1 MSRLVIQLNPEDN
14 VAVAIK
20 DIEPGTKVA
29 EDLIALDFIPQAHK
43 IALHDIPKGG
53 EIRRYNTV
61 IGYAKDDISKGKWIS
76 QYMVDLPEAPDLLNM
91 EYGTHLVKDL
101 PKAPVS
107 TWWGYKNPLG
117 GPGGTRNI
125 LGIMTTVQCAVG
137 VGKVAVERIKK
148 ELLPKY
154 PHVDDV
160 VLVSHEYGCGVAIN
174 APQAEIPIRILRNLV
189 HQPNFGGQVMVLSL
203 GCEKLTP
210 ERLLPAAEISPEN
223 IIVLQEQH
231 GFNQM
236 VKAIMEMAEKKLA
249 FLEQRR
255 REELPLSDLVVGMQC
270 GGSDAFS
277 GITCN
282 PSAGYASDMLVQ
294 GGATVMFSEV
304 TEARDG
310 MHLLAAR
317 CIDKGVRDKLA
328 SEVGWYDHYLGEGSV
343 DRDANPTPGN
353 KKGGLANIV
362 EKSMGSIA
370 KSGTAPISE
379 VLAPGELPSRH
390 GLIFAVTPANDFA
403 CGTCQMASGIGV
415 HVFMTGRGST
425 YGLPLVPVIK
435 LCSRCD
441 LKQAWPD
448 LIDIDA
454 GPIALGEATKEEIGT
469 KLFHMII
476 DTASG
481 KYQPFAEQ
489 NKLYNDFCVFNPA
502 PLT

>member
-76 QYMVDLPEAPDLLNM
+76 QYMVDLPEAPDLHNM

-125 LGIMTTVQCAVG
+125 LGTMTTVQCAVG

-210 ERLLPAAEISPEN
+210 
-223 IIVLQEQH
+223 
-231 GFNQM
+231 
-236 VKAIMEMAEKKLA
+236 
-249 FLEQRR
+249 
-255 REELPLSDLVVGMQC
+255 
-270 GGSDAFS
+270 
-277 GITCN
+277 
-282 PSAGYASDMLVQ
+282 
-294 GGATVMFSEV
+294 
-304 TEARDG
+304 
-310 MHLLAAR
+310 
-317 CIDKGVRDKLA
+317 
-328 SEVGWYDHYLGEGSV
+328 
-343 DRDANPTPGN
+343 
-353 KKGGLANIV
+353 
-362 EKSMGSIA
+362 
-370 KSGTAPISE
+370 
-379 VLAPGELPSRH
+379 
-390 GLIFAVTPANDFA
+390 
-403 CGTCQMASGIGV
+403 
-415 HVFMTGRGST
+415 
-425 YGLPLVPVIK
+425 
-435 LCSRCD
+435 
-441 LKQAWPD
+441 
-448 LIDIDA
+448 
-454 GPIALGEATKEEIGT
+454 
-469 KLFHMII
+469 
-476 DTASG
+476 
-481 KYQPFAEQ
+481 
-489 NKLYNDFCVFNPA
+489 
-502 PLT
+502 

>member
-76 QYMVDLPEAPDLLNM
+76 QYMVDLPEAPDLHNM

-277 GITCN
+277 GISSVESLFLPDELTEIGS
-282 PSAGYASDMLVQ
+282 SA
-294 GGATVMFSEV
+294 FSGC
-304 TEARDG
+304 T
-310 MHLLAAR
+310 
-317 CIDKGVRDKLA
+317 
-328 SEVGWYDHYLGEGSV
+328 S
-343 DRDANPTPGN
+343 
-353 KKGGLANIV
+353 
-362 EKSMGSIA
+362 
-370 KSGTAPISE
+370 APN
-379 VLAPGELPSRH
+379 
-390 GLIFAVTPANDFA
+390 TPAKKRA
-403 CGTCQMASGIGV
+403 A
-415 HVFMTGRGST
+415 
-425 YGLPLVPVIK
+425 
-435 LCSRCD
+435 
-441 LKQAWPD
+441 
-448 LIDIDA
+448 
-454 GPIALGEATKEEIGT
+454 
-469 KLFHMII
+469 
-476 DTASG
+476 
-481 KYQPFAEQ
+481 
-489 NKLYNDFCVFNPA
+489 PA
-502 PLT
+502 